1 VRRGPGLAFTVSTGN
16 PDHKTARVII
26 AGAGPGQE
34 VTALAKKILV
44 ESDLLEKQ
52 AAEHYSELL
61 RHAVQIETPD
71 AETNRALAW
80 SEVAMDQAW
89 VCNPDLGCGVVA
101 GYGPSRKARRPQY
114 DWFFAGDG
122 MVAIEGLLAAG
133 EYKRAR
139 DELAFIL
146 KYQDKKTGMIWHELS
161 QSAGQIDWSKYP
173 YMFVHVDV
181 TFQFLS
187 SVGHYFSVTG
197 DREFVQAH
205 WPAIQSAYDYCRSTL
220 NAEDSLPR
228 IPADKEGSREQDAL
242 SEELTLSASWVSSAQ
257 AFAQLAAATGHA
269 SEAAKAHEASNVARG
284 AIPKRYWDESRHLW
298 ITGYTHAN
306 KPLISS
312 DVGGARI
319 IDEISIPAAQ
329 RNALFDQIA
338 SSDFQADWGTR
349 GNASSASTYR
359 PNSYASGSVWA
370 SATAGMA
377 TSFWREHRP
386 STALPIWRAL
396 IPWSTLDSVGHMHEA
411 LAGDF
416 YHEELESVP
425 EQTWSS
431 SSFFTAAVHGLLGLE
446 IEAASN
452 LIKFSPHLPPEW
464 NAVTVR
470 NLRVGSSEIS
480 LTMVQS
486 ADEVRLQMQNSG
498 GPVEMIFD
506 PEIPLGAKLKLVHL
520 GDRLIPATLEQ
531 NAQDTHASVKFALP
545 NGNTLL
551 TIAYA
556 GGVALITNPPQLWIG
571 DASKAL
577 KITSVNLR
585 DQTYTLEFDY
595 LPSETNSFE
604 LRTNWK
610 IEEAKG
616 ATFGPVSSS
625 VYRFTISAHPD
636 RKEPRAYQRGKVA
649 ITFAR

>member
-1 VRRGPGLAFTVSTGN
+1 
-16 PDHKTARVII
+16 
-26 AGAGPGQE
+26 
-34 VTALAKKILV
+34 
-44 ESDLLEKQ
+44 
-52 AAEHYSELL
+52 
-61 RHAVQIETPD
+61 
-71 AETNRALAW
+71 
-80 SEVAMDQAW
+80 
-89 VCNPDLGCGVVA
+89 VVA
-101 GYGPSRKARRPQY
+101 GYGPTRKARRPQY

-133 EYKRAR
+133 EYQRAR
-139 DELAFIL
+139 DELEFIL

-187 SVGHYFSVTG
+187 SVGHYFSATG
-197 DREFVQAH
+197 DREFVQGH

-220 NAEDSLPR
+220 NAEDGLPR

-269 SEAAKAHEASNVARG
+269 SEAGKAHEASNAARD
-284 AIPKRYWDESRHLW
+284 AIPKRYWNESRHLW
-298 ITGYTHAN
+298 ITGFTRAN
-306 KPLISS
+306 RPLISG
-312 DVGGARI
+312 DVGAARI

-329 RNALFDQIA
+329 RNALFDQMA

-349 GNASSASTYR
+349 GNASSASTYKA
-359 PNSYASGSVWA
+359 NSYASGSVWA

-396 IPWSTLDSVGHMHEA
+396 VPWNALDSVGHMHEA

-452 LIKFSPHLPPEW
+452 LIKFSPHLPSEW
-464 NAVTVR
+464 NTVTVR

-486 ADEVRLQMQNSG
+486 AGEVRLQMHNSG
-498 GPVEMIFD
+498 DPVETMFG
-506 PEIPLGAKLKLVHL
+506 PEIPLGAKLRLVRL
-520 GDRLIPATLEQ
+520 ADRPIPATLEQ
-531 NAQDTHASVKFALP
+531 NAQDTHASVKFTLP

-556 GGVALITNPPQLWIG
+556 GGVALIINPPRLWIG
-571 DASKAL
+571 KPKVQRSAL
-577 KITSVNLR
+577 SRRTCTGLVLARALTIRIHAPINAAKLR
-585 DQTYTLEFDY
+585 
-595 LPSETNSFE
+595 
-604 LRTNWK
+604 
-610 IEEAKG
+610 
-616 ATFGPVSSS
+616 
-625 VYRFTISAHPD
+625 
-636 RKEPRAYQRGKVA
+636 
-649 ITFAR
+649 